1 MGAVYS
7 TKLVL
12 HIPHFMWENGV
23 LVKIGY
29 AGFCE
34 ALAERLNAEGVTDWY
49 ETMAKGR
56 YKGRRYDQ
64 ELWTVFCRNENAE
77 RILEVFR
84 ETFKAWNGVLRQA
97 AMAYEHNGTLHV
109 DQL

>member
-1 MGAVYS
+1 MGAVYN

-12 HIPHFMWENGV
+12 HIPHFMWERGL
-23 LVKIGY
+23 LVETNY

-34 ALAERLNAEGVTDWY
+34 ALCQRLNDEGVTDWY

-64 ELWTVFCRNENAE
+64 ELWTVFCSAE
-77 RILEVFR
+77 DADRILCVFR
-84 ETFKAWNGVLRQA
+84 ETFKAWNDILQQA
-97 AMAYEHNGTLHV
+97 AMAYERSGVLHV
-109 DQL
+109 EQL